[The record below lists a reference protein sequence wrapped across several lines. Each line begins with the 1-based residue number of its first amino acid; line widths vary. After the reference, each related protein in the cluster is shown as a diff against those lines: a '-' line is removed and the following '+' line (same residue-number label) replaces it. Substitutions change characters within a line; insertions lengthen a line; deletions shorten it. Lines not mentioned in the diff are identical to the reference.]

1 MPVSDPRPGRSTRRD
16 TTRDERLEVLRL
28 LETGDISAGEAETLL
43 EALSASEQSGS
54 FLDYSSEAST
64 GRPARTVR
72 VRVSDPATGRA
83 TINLALPL
91 GLVDAGLTLARR
103 FGGDK
108 VPSAETIRQSITAG
122 MAGTLLDVIDAN
134 ERIEIIVEP

>member
-1 MPVSDPRPGRSTRRD
+1 MSDPRPGRSSRRD
-16 TTRDERLEVLRL
+16 TTKAERLEVLRL

-43 EALSASEQSGS
+43 EALSAAEQTGWR
-54 FLDYSSEAST
+54 LDDPADAAA

-72 VRVSDPATGRA
+72 VRISDLSSGRA

-91 GLVDAGLTLARR
+91 SLIDAGLKVARR
-103 FGGDK
+103 FAPDK
-108 VPSAETIRQSITAG
+108 VPSVESIRQNITAG
-122 MAGTLLDVIDAN
+122 MAGTLLDVVDAN